1 MIKDGRVRG
10 DAMMSSNILIVDDS
24 VESVDLL
31 QTILE
36 LSLDAV
42 NIRTALDGE
51 SALDILNT
59 FRPDLILLD
68 AVLPGISGFDVCKH
82 LKSERELAH
91 IPVLM
96 ISGILVERE
105 HRITCFDEG
114 ADGYLCKPFERDEL
128 VAQVRTLLRMKQYL
142 DTLLA
147 HEVQLSSQLDVQT
160 QQLRQSERYL
170 RSLFEQSADA
180 IFVEDFDGNVLDC
193 NSAAACLHDMPVEEL
208 IGMNVLDLVPE
219 EQRDDVAGRFP
230 EWTDSLTTFEG
241 WSYTRSGLAVPVEI
255 HGGRVE
261 YDGKDALL
269 LHVRDISKRREVE
282 AKLSAH
288 QTELESLVEER
299 TAALRLTNAKLDQSR
314 DDFHSLVEQSME
326 GVLVLDLEG
335 VVLYANPAAA
345 VLLQTGLDLLVGEA
359 FDYHI
364 DLGREVQIETERA
377 DGGLSLIEAL
387 YSETEWHGEAARLVI
402 LRDVSMR
409 RMAEKQMFRSDHLES
424 LGVLAGGI
432 AHDFNNL
439 LSGIVGNIYYVALP
453 ETTPQQCSRALNEA
467 EGAAGRAKTLT
478 HQLLTFARGGAPL
491 RAVANVEE
499 LLEETT
505 RFSLVGSNCAS
516 HIVTESGLWSAYV
529 DVSQIG
535 QVIENLVINAAQ
547 AMPHGGTIDVTARN
561 FELQEEGVSRGLNLE
576 PGLYIEVSV
585 HDSGIGID
593 SELLPKIF
601 DPYFTTKEDGSG
613 LGLAICYSIMA
624 KHGGDLVVDS
634 KPGQGSTFTLYLPAT
649 AETKERVMTDSE
661 APSSTSGE
669 GKRVLVMDDE
679 EVIRNLL
686 ARILDVL
693 CYASHCVPD
702 GNAAVEAYVEAAQAG
717 EPFDIVILDL
727 TIPGGMGGEETLA
740 ELYKVD
746 PNVRALVSSGY
757 SASGVFS
764 GYESHGFVGSIAK
777 PYNVRDVADALSKA
791 LSE

>member
-1 MIKDGRVRG
+1 
-10 DAMMSSNILIVDDS
+10 MMSSNILIVEDS

-31 QTILE
+31 KTILE

-42 NIRTALDGE
+42 VIRTALDGE
-51 SALDILNT
+51 FALDVLNT

-82 LKSERELAH
+82 LKSKRELAH

-96 ISGILVERE
+96 ISGVLVERE
-105 HRITCFDEG
+105 HRITGFDEG
-114 ADGYLCKPFERDEL
+114 ADGYLCKPFQRDEL
-128 VAQVRTLLRMKQYL
+128 VAQVRTLLRMKQYQ

-147 HEVQLSSQLDVQT
+147 HEVQLSSQLDEQT
-160 QQLRQSERYL
+160 QQLTRSERYL
-170 RSLFEQSADA
+170 RSLFEHSADA
-180 IFVEDFDGNVLDC
+180 IFVEDFEGNVLDC
-193 NSAAACLHDMPVEEL
+193 NAAAARLHDMPVDAL
-208 IGMNVLDLVPE
+208 IGVNVLDLVPA
-219 EQRDDVAGRFP
+219 EQRDEVAGRFL

-241 WSYTRSGLAVPVEI
+241 WRYTRSGLAVPVEV
-255 HGGRVE
+255 HGSRVE
-261 YDGKDALL
+261 YGGKDALL
-269 LHVRDISKRREVE
+269 LHVRDISQRREAEVR
-282 AKLSAH
+282 LSAH
-288 QTELESLVEER
+288 QKELESLVEER

-314 DDFHSLVEQSME
+314 ADFHSLVEQSME
-326 GVLVLDLEG
+326 GVLVLDPEG
-335 VVLYANPAAA
+335 TVLYANPAAA
-345 VLLQTGLDLLVGEA
+345 VLLQTHLDLLVGQA

-377 DGGLSLIEAL
+377 DGGRSLIEAL
-387 YSETEWHGEAARLVI
+387 YSETEWHGKGARLVT
-402 LRDVSMR
+402 LRDVTLR
-409 RMAEKQMFRSDHLES
+409 RMAEKQMLRSDHLES

-439 LSGIVGNIYYVALP
+439 LSGIVGNISYAALP
-453 ETTPQQCSRALNEA
+453 ETTAQQCSRALNEA

-491 RAVANVEE
+491 REITNVEE

-516 HIVTESGLWSAYV
+516 HIVAESGLWSAYI

-535 QVIENLVINAAQ
+535 QVIENLFINAAQ
-547 AMPHGGTIDVTARN
+547 AMPRGGTIDVNARN
-561 FELQEEGVSRGLNLE
+561 FALQVEGVSRGLNLE
-576 PGLYIEVSV
+576 AGLYIEVSF
-585 HDSGIGID
+585 HDSGVGID
-593 SELLPKIF
+593 SALLPKIF
-601 DPYFTTKEDGSG
+601 DPYFSTKEDGSG

-624 KHGGDLVVDS
+624 KHGGDLVVES

-649 AETKERVMTDSE
+649 METKEPVMTDRE
-661 APSSTSGE
+661 APTSSGV

-679 EVIRNLL
+679 EIIRNLL
-686 ARILDVL
+686 THILEL
-693 CYASHCVPD
+693 LHYTSRCVPD
-702 GNAAVEAYVEAAQAG
+702 GKAAVDAYVEAAQAG
-717 EPFDIVILDL
+717 EPFDVVILDL

-757 SASGVFS
+757 SASSVFS

-777 PYNVRDVADALSKA
+777 PYNVRDLAAALSKA
-791 LSE
+791 LSG